1 MIDNQRAA
9 LRYQNKVNNAQ
20 GHFFESAI
28 KAACALYSD
37 RERADVD
44 KTPEPFRV
52 LEKSRDGKFKG
63 RFTARAQPD
72 FQGTLDGGRSIVF
85 EAKYTTTDRLK
96 WDVLTQ
102 EQRDT
107 LERHARRGA
116 LGRSLRRDW
125 KRILL
130 CSVDGVAG
138 HERAFRQKVRYRG
151 GPRTMAGPL
160 QWGGAIPRLRPPR
173 KERDTMKKQH
183 TQKMTVRVT
192 AQTAYNLERLMLMSG
207 QKTPGRVVDK
217 LVREKMLALRGR
229 NIETEETK

>member
-9 LRYQNKVNNAQ
+9 LRYQNKVNNAK

-116 LGRSLRRDW
+116 LAAV
-125 KRILL
+125 
-130 CSVDGVAG
+130 C
-138 HERAFRQKVRYRG
+138 G
-151 GPRTMAGPL
+151 GIGNDFFFVPWAVWRT
-160 QWGGAIPRLRPPR
+160 
-173 KERDTMKKQH
+173 
-183 TQKMTVRVT
+183 
-192 AQTAYNLERLMLMSG
+192 
-207 QKTPGRVVDK
+207 
-217 LVREKMLALRGR
+217 
-229 NIETEETK
+229 

>member
-1 MIDNQRAA
+1 VIDNQRAA

-116 LGRSLRRDW
+116 LAAVCGGSASMGRCYSSITSTT
-125 KRILL
+125 K
-130 CSVDGVAG
+130 GAG
-138 HERAFRQKVRYRG
+138 HHEKTAHTENDGPRHGTDGLQPRTPYAYERAENA
-151 GPRTMAGPL
+151 GPR
-160 QWGGAIPRLRPPR
+160 RR
-173 KERDTMKKQH
+173 
-183 TQKMTVRVT
+183 
-192 AQTAYNLERLMLMSG
+192 
-207 QKTPGRVVDK
+207 
-217 LVREKMLALRGR
+217 
-229 NIETEETK
+229 